1 MTDNL
6 PQSRATPNYETSER
20 PKSGRIG
27 KYNERI
33 ATQICLYAA
42 RGLSISKIARQPGMP
57 SRETIQRWMLEH
69 PELRQ
74 TIAAI
79 RWINAT
85 ELAAEAIECYDD
97 LTPGSETFGEELDL
111 AKAKAA
117 TMLGAA
123 RLLDL
128 KIVPPQIQENENED
142 AHRK

>member
-1 MTDNL
+1 MASNL
-6 PQSRATPNYETSER
+6 PEIRATPEYETSEGR
-20 PKSGRIG
+20 KSRRID

-33 ATQICLYAA
+33 AKQICLYALE
-42 RGLSISKIARQPGMP
+42 GLSISKIAHKPGMP
-57 SRETIQRWMLEH
+57 SRATIQRWMLEH

-85 ELAAEAIECYDD
+85 ELMAEALECYDD
-97 LTPGSETFGEELDL
+97 LTPGSETFGDELDL

-128 KIVPPQIQENENED
+128 KVVPPQIQENE
-142 AHRK
+142 K

>member
-6 PQSRATPNYETSER
+6 PQTRTTSDYDTSER
-20 PKSGRIG
+20 QKSSRIG

-33 ATQICLYAA
+33 AKQICLYALE
-42 RGLSISKIARQPGMP
+42 GLSISKIARKPGMP
-57 SRETIQRWMLEH
+57 SRATIQRWMLEH

-85 ELAAEAIECYDD
+85 ELAAEALECYDD
-97 LTPGSETFGEELDL
+97 LTPGSETFGDELDL

-128 KIVPPQIQENENED
+128 KIVPPQIQENE
-142 AHRK
+142 K